1 MSALV
6 IDASITLSWLL
17 PDEASA
23 VAIAVRDDDLL
34 NAEAVWVPAHRRL
47 EVCNSLWMAERRKRL
62 DATGVTQAADLFLKI
77 PVTIDPDTNDRVG
90 RETLALARQ
99 HALSVYDAA
108 YLELVL
114 RRGAALASLD
124 VPLRLVA
131 KKLEVSVLPQKLPE
145 DSQA

>member
-17 PDEASA
+17 PDEASDL
-23 VAIAVRDDDLL
+23 AIAVRDQDLVK
-34 NAEAVWVPAHRRL
+34 AEAVWVPAHWRL

-62 DATGVTQAADLFLKI
+62 DAGGVTQAADLFLKI
-77 PVTIDPDTNDRVG
+77 PVAIDPDTNDRAG

-99 HALSVYDAA
+99 HGVSVYDAA

-114 RRGAALASLD
+114 RRGATLASLD
-124 VPLRLVA
+124 GPLRLVA
-131 KKLEVSVLPQKLPE
+131 KKLGVSVLPKKLPE
-145 DSQA
+145 ES

>member
-1 MSALV
+1 MQAMSALV

-17 PDEASA
+17 PDEASEL
-23 VAIAVRDDDLL
+23 AIAVRDDLPK
-34 NAEAVWVPAHRRL
+34 AEAVWVPAHWKL

-62 DATGVTQAADLFLKI
+62 DAAGVTQAADLFLKI
-77 PVTIDPDTNDRVG
+77 PVAIDPDTNERAG

-99 HALSVYDAA
+99 HGLSVYDAA

-124 VPLRLVA
+124 EPLRLVA
-131 KKLEVSVLPQKLPE
+131 KELGISVVPKVGHG
-145 DSQA
+145 